1 VVKDQ
6 LKWAQPALTVGA
18 GQIVDLV
25 LMNTDVMPHNFVLG
39 APGSLDAIGAA
50 ADAMLT
56 GNSGAVQQWV
66 PDVPQVLASTRLVEP
81 GQTITLQFRAPNRPG
96 EYPFVCTFPGHW
108 RVMNGVLTVTAGRGS
123 EP

>member
-1 VVKDQ
+1 VKDQ
-6 LKWAQPALTVGA
+6 LKWAQPVLSVGA
-18 GQIVDLV
+18 GQIVELV
-25 LMNTDVMPHNFVLG
+25 VMNTDVMPHNFVLG

-66 PDVPQVLASTRLVEP
+66 PDIPQVLASTRLVEP
-81 GQTITLQFRAPNRPG
+81 GQTFTLQFRAPNRPG
-96 EYPFVCTFPGHW
+96 DYPFVCTFPGHW
-108 RVMNGVLTVTAGRGS
+108 RVMNGVLTVTAGRSS